1 LTAIAVASANPLM
14 MSRTNPRST
23 DRLEA
28 AHRRAIRRV
37 GAALLE
43 RQSELGEALAA
54 RIVEEI
60 PAYRRAS
67 PALLRDVL
75 AGSTATAELLARA
88 FADGVELRRED
99 VEAVR
104 DVARRRVH
112 QGVSLEVFQHAYRAA
127 LFAYWDACAEEATRL
142 RISREASLRLA
153 RFALDA
159 MDLVATQAAEAYV
172 REETRLRT
180 QSGRLARDLVE
191 RLIGGRP
198 VEVDR
203 RHAAAPGLDPT
214 GPLIVVVARVE
225 RAAVP
230 VADALQAAREAVEAA
245 MSLGRAHPLVA
256 IRDSEVL
263 LVTAAAAP
271 GRRTASLAAAR
282 DRVLDEHDVDLL
294 CGVSAP
300 APGFAGVPRAY
311 REAEL
316 AVSHAS
322 AAHPIVALADLSA
335 LDCLLIGA
343 DATTRAAIAAK
354 GARLRALPTD
364 ELALAEATVR
374 AFAAADLNVA
384 RAAAALHVHGNTVRY
399 RLARIAETTGHDPR
413 TFAGLTEL
421 VCVLE
426 TLEDTAGDVP
436 LRA

>member
-1 LTAIAVASANPLM
+1 MT
-14 MSRTNPRST
+14 SRTKPRPT

-43 RQSELGEALAA
+43 RQAELGEALAA

-75 AGSTATAELLARA
+75 AGATATAELLARA
-88 FADGVELRRED
+88 FARGVELRRED

-127 LFAYWDACAEEATRL
+127 LFAYWDACTEEATRL
-142 RISREASLRLA
+142 RISRDASLRLA

-191 RLIGGRP
+191 RLIAGRP
-198 VEVDR
+198 VEVDA

-214 GPLIVVVARVE
+214 GALVVVVARVE

-230 VADALQAAREAVEAA
+230 VGDALQAAREAVEAA
-245 MSLGRAHPLVA
+245 MSLGRASPLVA
-256 IRDSEVL
+256 IRDSEVV
-263 LVTAAAAP
+263 LVTAASAP
-271 GRRTASLAAAR
+271 SRRAASLAAAR
-282 DRVLDEHDVDLL
+282 ERVLGEHDVDVR

-316 AVSHAS
+316 SVSHAS
-322 AAHPIVALADLSA
+322 AAHPIVSLADLSA
-335 LDCLLIGA
+335 LDCLLVGA
-343 DATTRAAIAAK
+343 DTTTRAAIAAK
-354 GARLRALPTD
+354 GARLPALPAD
-364 ELALAEATVR
+364 ELAQAAATVR

-384 RAAAALHVHGNTVRY
+384 RTAAALYVHPNTVRY
-399 RLARIAETTGHDPR
+399 RLARIADTTGHDPR

-426 TLEDTAGDVP
+426 TPG
-436 LRA
+436 